1 MDVTTAIV
9 VFIVFSTIYGLF
21 ELFARRRERMA
32 IIEKLGDNIDPALV
46 TTRTCLP
53 FLTGGK
59 ISFGALKA
67 GCLLMGIGIGMLV
80 GFFICRGYIDGF
92 GTENSEI
99 PRGLISM
106 VNGASILIFG
116 GIGLLVAFF
125 LELKYS
131 KKKGN

>member
-1 MDVTTAIV
+1 MDITTTFAL
-9 VFIVFSTIYGLF
+9 FIVFSTIYGLF

-32 IIEKLGDNIDPALV
+32 IIEKLGDNLDPALISNK
-46 TTRTCLP
+46 TYFP
-53 FLTGGK
+53 FLSRGK

-80 GFFICRGYIDGF
+80 GFFICRGCIDGF
-92 GTENSEI
+92 GTEDYSIN
-99 PRGLISM
+99 GLISM
-106 VNGASILIFG
+106 INGASILIFG

-131 KKKGN
+131 KEKEN